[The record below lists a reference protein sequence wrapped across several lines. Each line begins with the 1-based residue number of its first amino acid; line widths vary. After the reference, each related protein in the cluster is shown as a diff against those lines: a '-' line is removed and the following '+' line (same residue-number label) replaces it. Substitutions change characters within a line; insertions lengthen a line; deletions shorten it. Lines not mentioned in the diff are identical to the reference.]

1 MQAIRVHEFGDPEV
15 MILEE
20 TPNLEPVD
28 DEVLV
33 RIQAVGVNPVETYVR
48 SGAYRRLPPLPYTPG
63 SDAAGVDVR
72 SGARIFVTESL
83 SGTYAEFALCR
94 PEHVHPLPNRLS
106 YAQGAA
112 LGTPYTTAFRALFQ
126 RAGAR
131 PGETLLVHGA
141 SGGVGLAT
149 VQFALAAGL
158 RVVGTA
164 GSDAGME
171 LVAAQGNVG
180 TVDHRRA
187 DHLAQA
193 LERAGR
199 PGFDVII
206 EMRADLNL
214 GQDLSALAPGGRVI
228 VVGSRGP
235 VDVNPRD
242 LMNTDGAI
250 LGMLLPN
257 ASPADLDEAWRAIGI
272 GLRDGSL
279 RPVVGRELPLV
290 EAPRAHRLVL
300 ERPALGRLVLVP

>member
-1 MQAIRVHEFGDPEV
+1 MQAIRVHAFGDPEV

-20 TPNLEPVD
+20 APNLEPVD

-63 SDAAGVDVR
+63 SDAAGIDVR
-72 SGARIFVTESL
+72 SGARVFVTESL
-83 SGTYAEFALCR
+83 SGTYAEYALCR
-94 PEHVHPLPNRLS
+94 PEHVHPLPDKLS

-112 LGTPYTTAFRALFQ
+112 LGTPYATAFRALFQ
-126 RAGAR
+126 RGRAR
-131 PGETLLVHGA
+131 PGETVLVHGA

-158 RVVGTA
+158 SVVGTA
-164 GSDAGME
+164 GSEAGIE
-171 LVAAQGNVG
+171 LVAAQGSVR
-180 TVDHRRA
+180 TVDHRRP
-187 DHLAQA
+187 DHLARA
-193 LERAGR
+193 LEQAGR
-199 PGFDVII
+199 PGFDVIV

-214 GQDLSALAPGGRVI
+214 GQDLAVLAPGGRVV

-242 LMNTDGAI
+242 LMNVDGEI

-257 ASPADLDEAWRAIGI
+257 ASATDLDEVWRAIGI

-279 RPVVGRELPLV
+279 RPVVGRELPLA
-290 EAPRAHRLVL
+290 EAPRAHRLLL
-300 ERPALGRLVLVP
+300 ERPALGKLVLVP